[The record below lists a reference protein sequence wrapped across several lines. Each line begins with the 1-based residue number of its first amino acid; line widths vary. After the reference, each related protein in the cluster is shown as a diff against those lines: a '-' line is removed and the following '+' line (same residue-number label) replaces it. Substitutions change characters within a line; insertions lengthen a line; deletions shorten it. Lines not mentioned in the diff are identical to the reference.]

1 MLHALAATQ
10 VNEGTEREVFFI
22 NQLSS
27 AHVVEYSKSSADFIV
42 DHQYTIEVGGGVQ
55 RTANRLL
62 ALPMAI

>member
-62 ALPMAI
+62 ALTMAI